1 MSDQD
6 EKTPRWARAWKCTGC
21 GHCWWGEWRGGK
33 PRGLEFCEDCGGPV
47 VLGAAQVEGTSM
59 MKNAPFKP
67 ANPTAGVSGQGFV
80 CTHCGAPN
88 VGVPS
93 G

>member
-1 MSDQD
+1 MA
-6 EKTPRWARAWKCTGC
+6 ENTPKWVRAWKCIDC
-21 GHCWWGEWRGGK
+21 GHCWWGVSKIGNLYDR
-33 PRGLEFCEDCGGPV
+33 EFCQACGGPV
-47 VLGAAQVEGTSM
+47 VLGAAQVEGENMS
-59 MKNAPFKP
+59 NYAPFKP
-67 ANPTAGVSGQGFV
+67 ANPKAAVSGQTFI